1 MAPTRLPRRVR
12 TRASVVTKSISTVRL
27 SRPSAAVP
35 KSTDGLM
42 SSRNQ
47 HVSSRSSWK
56 SRTCVT
62 SVRAVT
68 FQSIARMSSPG
79 WYSGGL
85 ARSIPVPRNSV
96 PYSPWSRPSSLR
108 TTVQS
113 SRWTTRSGAGG
124 DGCMVSERDGGRG
137 DALEDRRAVAGG
149 GGGGGAGRGVRRGV
163 GGGGDVVVPRLVRRH
178 EPVAHDV
185 RRHVQHVLG

>member
-1 MAPTRLPRRVR
+1 MN
-12 TRASVVTKSISTVRL
+12 TVRF
-27 SRPSAAVP
+27 SRPSDAVP
-35 KSTDGLM
+35 KSTEGLR

-68 FQSIARMSSPG
+68 FQSIARVSSPG
-79 WYSGGL
+79 WYSRRL

-124 DGCMVSERDGGRG
+124 DSCMVSERDGGRG
-137 DALEDRRAVAGG
+137 DALEDRREDAV
-149 GGGGGAGRGVRRGV
+149 GR
-163 GGGGDVVVPRLVRRH
+163 DVVGQRLVRQH
-178 EPVAHDV
+178 EPVTHDV
-185 RRHVQHVLG
+185 RRHVQHVLGQDVAAPADEGQ